1 MKRKS
6 IYITSIVCLTILILT
21 SITLI
26 LVFTT
31 NRPKS
36 VNTQQEISVV
46 ETDITKANNMNEALE
61 EYSQIKTVETV
72 SDVVMAVYK
81 KNINFVS
88 IDENNRYY
96 WDSVN
101 NKILCVNSENEVLN
115 IENYDTTN
123 IADWFLLNFEEG
135 NLSGN
140 ISSYED
146 IFND

>member
-36 VNTQQEISVV
+36 INTQQEISVV

>member
-36 VNTQQEISVV
+36 INTQQEISVV

-135 NLSGN
+135 DLSGN